1 MDGASEIRCKY
12 VHVRLL
18 SAIPGYEHFRK
29 PHPPARTRNLGA
41 NRMSIM
47 TGGKLKL
54 VQAALRL
61 ITETRSLT
69 SLGLRELA
77 REAGLNPNTFYRHF
91 QNLDE
96 FGLQVLDYIAED
108 MKAGVRQLRQMAASS
123 EQASHETVA
132 FVYHYFLAN
141 PAATTVAVRELHG
154 PSAVLRQALEAQLD
168 ASAREMAEDI
178 LERRL
183 VAGVAAETIHEIS
196 RMTIRYILFRA
207 MDYIEKPHQ
216 RESIQQETER
226 FINRQFRG
234 ALLDDLSPA
243 RLEQLVTTLV

>member
-1 MDGASEIRCKY
+1 MAESKRTWTYLQRFSEY
-12 VHVRLL
+12 L
-18 SAIPGYEHFRK
+18 P
-29 PHPPARTRNLGA
+29 TRPTSKAEEKMNGL
-41 NRMSIM
+41 

-54 VQAALRL
+54 IQAALRL

-91 QNLDE
+91 KSLDE
-96 FGLQVLDYIAED
+96 FGLQVLGYIAEE
-108 MKAGVRQLRQMAASS
+108 MKAGVRDLRQMADSS
-123 EQASHETVA
+123 EQASRDTVA

-154 PSAVLRQALEAQLD
+154 PSPILR
-168 ASAREMAEDI
+168 SAREMAEDI
-178 LERRL
+178 IERQL
-183 VAGVAAETIHEIS
+183 VSAVPSETIHEVS

-207 MDYIEKPHQ
+207 MDYIEKPAQ
-216 RESIQQETER
+216 RETIQTETEH

-234 ALLDDLSPA
+234 AMLDHLSQTEVE
-243 RLEQLVTTLV
+243 RLAQKHS

>member
-1 MDGASEIRCKY
+1 MK
-12 VHVRLL
+12 VL
-18 SAIPGYEHFRK
+18 
-29 PHPPARTRNLGA
+29 
-41 NRMSIM
+41 

-54 VQAALRL
+54 IQAALRL
-61 ITETRSLT
+61 ITQSRSLS

-91 QNLDE
+91 KNLEE
-96 FGLQVLDYIAED
+96 FGLQVLGYIAED
-108 MKAGVRQLRQMAASS
+108 MKSGVRELRQMAESS
-123 EQASHETVA
+123 EQASHDTVT

-154 PSAVLRQALEAQLD
+154 PSPLLRKALEAQLD

-178 LERRL
+178 IERQL
-183 VAGVAAETIHEIS
+183 VSAVPPETIHEIS

-207 MDYIEKPHQ
+207 MDYIEKPAQ
-216 RESIQQETER
+216 RAAIQQETER

-234 ALLDDLSPA
+234 AMLDHLSQA
-243 RLEQLVTTLV
+243 DVENLAQKYA

>member
-1 MDGASEIRCKY
+1 MN
-12 VHVRLL
+12 VL
-18 SAIPGYEHFRK
+18 
-29 PHPPARTRNLGA
+29 
-41 NRMSIM
+41 

-54 VQAALRL
+54 VQAGLRL

-91 QNLDE
+91 KNLDE
-96 FGLQVLDYIAED
+96 FGLQVLGYIAAD
-108 MKAGVRQLRQMAASS
+108 MKSGVRELRQMAESS
-123 EQASHETVA
+123 EQASHDTVTY
-132 FVYHYFLAN
+132 VYHYFLAN

-154 PSAVLRQALEAQLD
+154 PSPLLRKALEAQLN

-178 LERRL
+178 IERQL
-183 VAGVAAETIHEIS
+183 VYAVPPETIHEIS

-207 MDYIEKPHQ
+207 MDYIEKPEQ
-216 RESIQQETER
+216 RETIQRETER

-234 ALLDDLSPA
+234 AMLDNLSQGDI
-243 RLEQLVTTLV
+243 ETLVKKPS

>member
-1 MDGASEIRCKY
+1 
-12 VHVRLL
+12 
-18 SAIPGYEHFRK
+18 
-29 PHPPARTRNLGA
+29 
-41 NRMSIM
+41 
-47 TGGKLKL
+47 

-91 QNLDE
+91 RNLDE
-96 FGLQVLDYIAED
+96 FGLQVLGYIAED
-108 MKAGVRQLRQMAASS
+108 MKAGVRQLRQMADSS
-123 EQASHETVA
+123 EQASHDTVT

-154 PSAVLRQALEAQLD
+154 PSPVLRRALEAQLD

-178 LERRL
+178 LERGL
-183 VAGVAAETIHEIS
+183 VPGVDEVMVQEIS
-196 RMTIRYILFRA
+196 NMTIRYILFRA
-207 MDYIEKPHQ
+207 MDYIEKPEQ
-216 RESIQQETER
+216 RERIQVETER

-234 ALLDDLSPA
+234 ALIEELDSGQILALKQAPA
-243 RLEQLVTTLV
+243 SD

>member
-1 MDGASEIRCKY
+1 MK
-12 VHVRLL
+12 VL
-18 SAIPGYEHFRK
+18 
-29 PHPPARTRNLGA
+29 
-41 NRMSIM
+41 

-54 VQAALRL
+54 IQAALRL
-61 ITETRSLT
+61 INQSRSLT

-91 QNLDE
+91 KNLDE
-96 FGLQVLDYIAED
+96 FGLQVLGYIAED
-108 MKAGVRQLRQMAASS
+108 MKSGVRELRRMAESS
-123 EQASHETVA
+123 EQASHDTVT

-154 PSAVLRQALEAQLD
+154 PSPLLRRALEAQLD

-178 LERRL
+178 IERQL
-183 VAGVAAETIHEIS
+183 VSAVAPETVHEIS

-207 MDYIEKPHQ
+207 MDYIEKPGQ
-216 RESIQQETER
+216 RETIQQETER

-234 ALLDDLSPA
+234 AMVDHLSQPEIERLLN
-243 RLEQLVTTLV
+243 

>member
-1 MDGASEIRCKY
+1 MQTLA
-12 VHVRLL
+12 
-18 SAIPGYEHFRK
+18 
-29 PHPPARTRNLGA
+29 
-41 NRMSIM
+41 
-47 TGGKLKL
+47 GGKLKL

-91 QNLDE
+91 KSLDE
-96 FGLQVLDYIAED
+96 FGLQVLGYIAED
-108 MKAGVRQLRQMAASS
+108 MKTGVRQLRQMADSS
-123 EQASHETVA
+123 EQASHDTVT

-154 PSAVLRQALEAQLD
+154 PSPVLRRALEAQLD

-178 LERRL
+178 LERGL
-183 VAGVAAETIHEIS
+183 VPGVDEVMVQEIS
-196 RMTIRYILFRA
+196 NMTIRYILFRA
-207 MDYIEKPHQ
+207 MDYIEKPEQ
-216 RESIQQETER
+216 RERIQVETER

-234 ALLDDLSPA
+234 ALIEELDSGQILALKQAPA
-243 RLEQLVTTLV
+243 SD